1 MKKVERQR
9 VLSLSP
15 LLSREGQEKSSF
27 QVHTHTRAR
36 ARAMVKCKKMRGSI
50 VVARADRIYRCLL
63 EGLRTTGR
71 GKLPFAP
78 AYEAPRSSFRFE
90 RIIPIEIYSDPTK
103 FPLLGR
109 DFLLSS
115 KSIRAKHP
123 SSSYPPRHTLR
134 NFHPSLETSV
144 RMNFAKALIYEQPC
158 QRC

>member
-63 EGLRTTGR
+63 DCAQPAVGNCHSRRRTKR
-71 GKLPFAP
+71 PVH
-78 AYEAPRSSFRFE
+78 RSVLNEF
-90 RIIPIEIYSDPTK
+90 YSDPTK

>member
-1 MKKVERQR
+1 
-9 VLSLSP
+9 
-15 LLSREGQEKSSF
+15 
-27 QVHTHTRAR
+27 
-36 ARAMVKCKKMRGSI
+36 MVKRKKMRGSI

-90 RIIPIEIYSDPTK
+90 RIIPIEIYSDSTK

-158 QRC
+158 SGVEEVFFMWRRHMLSVCTYVIGAPRTVWIRC